1 MKRQEKERTWILGTN
16 PQYKSS
22 LFFLHFSLFF
32 SVRWLPFFFSAT
44 PFYKGLRNPFLSFFL
59 FFFFFFF
66 HSRLGLLLLFFFFR
80 FFFLLRGPHK
90 FLPYFFGLLHLFLL
104 SPFSFLLPFLLSF
117 VFSFIYLLG
126 LAWLGLTPFCPLLS

>member
-44 PFYKGLRNPFLSFFL
+44 PFYKGLRNPFL
-59 FFFFFFF
+59 FFFCFFFF
-66 HSRLGLLLLFFFFR
+66 HSRLGFLLLFFFSCFV
-80 FFFLLRGPHK
+80 FFYVVPTNFFLISSV
-90 FLPYFFGLLHLFLL
+90 FYTSFSFLL